1 MKRRPS
7 VAGYFY
13 PGGEGELRKI
23 LTLMTDSGRT
33 REKAVAV
40 IAPHAGYEYS
50 GPVAGAL
57 LSSVDI
63 PEVAL
68 VLGPAHREIGP
79 LFAVQASGS
88 WLTPLGDLPI
98 DEELAR
104 AILDRCALVED
115 DPASHREEHS
125 IEVELPFL
133 QFFREDLR
141 FVPLLVSS
149 DAGYDD
155 LEALGK
161 GLALAVREHPREVLA
176 VSSTDMSHY
185 VSQKTARLKDGQ
197 AIREILALNPRA
209 LYETVEREAI
219 SMCGYRPTTAALVMA
234 KELGATRAELV
245 DYRTSGDRTGD
256 YVQVVGYAGIRIL
269 RDPAT

>member
-7 VAGYFY
+7 VAGTFY
-13 PGGEGELRKI
+13 PGGETELRE
-23 LTLMTDSGRT
+23 TLSRMTDPGKP

-40 IAPHAGYEYS
+40 IVPHAGYEYS
-50 GPVAGAL
+50 GPVAGAV
-57 LSSVDI
+57 LSSVAV

-79 LFAVQASGS
+79 LFALQAGGS
-88 WLTPLGDLPI
+88 WLTPLGELPI

-104 AILDRCALVED
+104 AILDRCPLVED
-115 DPASHREEHS
+115 DASSHRGEHS

-133 QFFREDLR
+133 QFFRRDLR

-149 DAGYDD
+149 EAGYDD
-155 LEALGK
+155 LEALGE
-161 GLALAVREHPREVLA
+161 GLARSVREHPREVLA

-185 VSQKTARLKDGQ
+185 VSQKTAQLKDGR
-197 AIREILALNPRA
+197 AIQEILALNPRG
-209 LYETVEREAI
+209 LHDTVEREAI
-219 SMCGYRPTTAALVMA
+219 SMCGFRPTTAALVMA
-234 KELGATRAELV
+234 KELGATRAELI

-256 YVQVVGYAGIRIL
+256 YIQVVGYAGIRIL
-269 RDPAT
+269 LDPET